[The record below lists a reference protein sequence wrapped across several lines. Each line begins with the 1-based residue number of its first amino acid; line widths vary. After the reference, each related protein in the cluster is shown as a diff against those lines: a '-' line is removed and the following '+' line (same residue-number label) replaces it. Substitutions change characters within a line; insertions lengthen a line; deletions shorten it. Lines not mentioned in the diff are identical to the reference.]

1 MDYREFPSSQPGVG
15 TPLASVAEPYHAHP
29 STTTALLTHKSQAL
43 IQTLPTL
50 LAPFAP
56 ITLAEMQDVALLD
69 RIETKYVMHA
79 QTLLDILSA
88 VQPYYRVLSVA
99 GELLARYQTL
109 YYDTADF
116 ALYHSHHAGLSNRYK
131 VRTRE
136 YVDSALAFL
145 EVKHKT
151 NKNRTVKQRLPIAQ
165 PMPNFAE
172 ADSDDLAAFLHN
184 NTPYPVQALH
194 PVLWNRYWRITLVGK
209 QTLERIT
216 LDVDLRFFWQDQQQ
230 QIPHLIIAEV
240 KQAGRHQ
247 PSPFTQ
253 QLPERKSA
261 VGWRNLSLPRRQH
274 R

>member
-1 MDYREFPSSQPGVG
+1 MQF
-15 TPLASVAEPYHAHP
+15 
-29 STTTALLTHKSQAL
+29 
-43 IQTLPTL
+43 
-50 LAPFAP
+50 
-56 ITLAEMQDVALLD
+56 TLAEMQDVALLD
-69 RIETKYVMHA
+69 RIETKYVMHS
-79 QTLLDILSA
+79 QTLLDILTA

-145 EVKHKT
+145 EVKLKT

-184 NTPYPVQALH
+184 NMPYPVQALH
-194 PVLWNRYWRITLVGK
+194 PVLWNRYRRITLVGK